1 MYFIPMKQ
9 KKSLKDIGFGG
20 AGLSSSGG
28 GYGFGKI
35 ESEIDLVHEAVDVG
49 IEIFDT
55 APIYGFN
62 QSEITLGLALKN
74 LREKVKIVSKSG
86 VTWHPNMRVDMSNDA
101 KTTQKMLE
109 QSLINLNTDYIDIY
123 MVHWPDA
130 KTDIRYPLEV
140 LAKAQIE
147 GKIHSIGL
155 CNTNLEDLTKALE
168 MVKVEYLQSECN
180 LFNNPLR
187 ELKTIITENNIR
199 TMGWGTFDKGILTG
213 SVTKNRNFQ
222 KEDARSWAPWWK
234 KSNWKDKVDLVE
246 KLQASTEYPMRDIAL
261 QYASSQVDLP
271 LCGFKSSTHI
281 ENTKKAISY
290 EVPAGVME
298 EIVHEFNAKI

>member
-20 AGLSSSGG
+20 AGLSSGGG

-35 ESEIDLVHEAVDVG
+35 EGEIDLVHEAVDVG

-109 QSLINLNTDYIDIY
+109 QSLTNLNTDYIDIY
-123 MVHWPDA
+123 MVHWPDP

-180 LFNNPLR
+180 LFNIHSANLKLLL
-187 ELKTIITENNIR
+187 LKTISAQ
-199 TMGWGTFDKGILTG
+199 WGGELLI
-213 SVTKNRNFQ
+213 
-222 KEDARSWAPWWK
+222 KESLQVQLLKIEISRK
-234 KSNWKDKVDLVE
+234 KMQDHGHHGGRKVIG
-246 KLQASTEYPMRDIAL
+246 KTR
-261 QYASSQVDLP
+261 
-271 LCGFKSSTHI
+271 
-281 ENTKKAISY
+281 
-290 EVPAGVME
+290 
-298 EIVHEFNAKI
+298 

>member
-1 MYFIPMKQ
+1 MKD
-9 KKSLKDIGFGG
+9 KRSLKNIGFGG
-20 AGLSSSGG
+20 AGLSSGGG

-35 ESEIDLVHEAVDVG
+35 EGEIDLVHEAVDVG

-62 QSEITLGLALKN
+62 QSEITLGIALKN

-86 VTWHPNMRVDMSNDA
+86 VTWHPNMRVDMSNDP

-109 QSLINLNTDYIDIY
+109 QSLTNLNTDYIDIY
-123 MVHWPDA
+123 MIHWPDPR
-130 KTDIRYPLEV
+130 TDIRYPLEV

-155 CNTNLEDLTKALE
+155 CNTNSEDLSKALE
-168 MVKVEYLQSECN
+168 MVKVEYIQSECN
-180 LFNNPLR
+180 LFNNPLH
-187 ELKTIITENNIR
+187 ELKNTISENNIR
-199 TMGWGTFDKGILTG
+199 TMGWGTFDKGILTC
-213 SVTKNRNFQ
+213 SVTKNRNFS

-271 LCGFKSSTHI
+271 LCGFKSRTHI

-290 EVPAGVME
+290 EIPDGIME
-298 EIVHEFNAKI
+298 EMIHEFNTKI